1 MSEAPE
7 TQEETT
13 PAENNESADVL
24 VIASKVKAYVK
35 LLEPTMRVAGD
46 FAEGLTEQVKYLVQR
61 AIGRARANN
70 RGTVQARDV

>member
-13 PAENNESADVL
+13 PVENNESADVL

-35 LLEPTMRVAGD
+35 TLEPTMRVAGD
-46 FAEGLTEQVKYLVQR
+46 FAEGLTSEVQYLIRR
-61 AIGRARANN
+61 AISRARLNG

>member
-13 PAENNESADVL
+13 PVENNESADVL

-35 LLEPTMRVAGD
+35 TLEPTMRVAGD
-46 FAEGLTEQVKYLVQR
+46 FAEGLTDEVKHVIQR
-61 AIGRARANN
+61 AIGRARKNN